1 MTLTARLVLTVAL
14 TALFSVS
21 LTGLLSYRAAS
32 DSVPR
37 AFGLNLGRGQGPGPA
52 ERPGLGGS
60 VAGAPAEAAPGAAG
74 AAGGAAFHAS
84 TQLLDELQRATVQA
98 AAIALAVAIAAGGW
112 LALRSSRPLVRLAD
126 VTRRYGRGE
135 RALRAPVA
143 GPAEVATLARVFND
157 TVDHLQAEEDQRR
170 RFTTDVA
177 HELRTPLTVLKSEL
191 EAIQDGLMDADP
203 ETVRQLVQQVDLL
216 TRLVQDLRLLTLAEA
231 GELTLEL
238 AAADLAEVV
247 RDAVGAFTSRAAQ
260 ANVRL
265 AVEASPLTALI
276 DAERLRQVVNALLD
290 NALRHAPTGSEVRV
304 VVGRLGDEGRI
315 EVLDEGPGVGE
326 EHRPHVFRRLYRAE
340 ASRQRETGGSGL
352 GLAIVA
358 AIMALHG
365 GRAEVGSRDGG
376 GGRFSVTLPLAH
388 R

>member
-1 MTLTARLVLTVAL
+1 MTLTVRLVLTVAL

-52 ERPGLGGS
+52 ERPGLGGT
-60 VAGAPAEAAPGAAG
+60 AAG
-74 AAGGAAFHAS
+74 SPAGAAFHAS
-84 TQLLDELQRATVQA
+84 MQLLDELQRATVQA

-112 LALRSSRPLVRLAD
+112 MALRLSRPLVRLAD
-126 VTRRYGRGE
+126 VTRRYGQGE

-191 EAIQDGLMDADP
+191 EAIEDGLMDADP

-238 AAADLAEVV
+238 ADADLAEVV
-247 RDAVGAFTSRAAQ
+247 RGAVGAFTSRATQ

-265 AVEASPLTALI
+265 AVEASPLTALF

-290 NALRHAPTGSEVRV
+290 NALRHAPAGSEVRV
-304 VVGRLGDEGRI
+304 VVERLGDEGRI
-315 EVLDEGPGVGE
+315 QVLDEGPGVGE

-340 ASRQRETGGSGL
+340 ASRQRETGGTGL

-376 GGRFSVTLPLAH
+376 GGRFSVTLPLA
-388 R
+388 RR